1 MGEDIPNILPPYHPL
16 TEMYPQTAERTDP
29 CSVTEPKPN
38 QWTKPT
44 NSLFFLLHVV
54 LRNIL
59 YFYIRYNI
67 QFGLISQNKKRGRHT
82 INILL
87 HHAVLA
93 CKGWPWLSIQE
104 YYISYPLYKKKLYIL
119 SKKKKA
125 FGTVVLSK
133 MPTLYLFTY
142 CLDRVHQENCYNK
155 YSYLIKKNKKLSCLK
170 KIFIILKI

>member
-1 MGEDIPNILPPYHPL
+1 MGEDIPTILPPYHPL

-119 SKKKKA
+119 SKKKSIRDGSTLQNA
-125 FGTVVLSK
+125 DIVSFHVLS
-133 MPTLYLFTY
+133 
-142 CLDRVHQENCYNK
+142 R
-155 YSYLIKKNKKLSCLK
+155 SGSSRKLLQQ
-170 KIFIILKI
+170 IFVSD

>member
-1 MGEDIPNILPPYHPL
+1 M
-16 TEMYPQTAERTDP
+16 
-29 CSVTEPKPN
+29 TEPKPN

-44 NSLFFLLHVV
+44 NSLFFLLHVF

-104 YYISYPLYKKKLYIL
+104 YYISYIQKKTIYLIL
-119 SKKKKA
+119 CIKKTIYLIQKKKA

-142 CLDRVHQENCYNK
+142 CLDRVHQEKCYNK